1 MTVKEFVKL
10 DMGGLIFKV
19 VDATRNG
26 YMVKPYALAEADK
39 NVLKR
44 DYGNYEIVGFDIE
57 GRRRVGVLYVKERN

>member
-1 MTVKEFVKL
+1 
-10 DMGGLIFKV
+10 V